1 MMHGGEGLMRLD
13 LVSRISL
20 EDIQP
25 EIKLKSAVQVY
36 LFFILSYSTFISFY
50 FFMNQMN
57 LKVGHLYTRRRLRRL
72 SLGILNSRI
81 LDTNVSRCDKST
93 SSRRVCIL
101 HF

>member
-36 LFFILSYSTFISFY
+36 LIFFLSSSTFISFY

-57 LKVGHLYTRRRLRRL
+57 LKVGYLYTRRRL
-72 SLGILNSRI
+72 SRYQFGK
-81 LDTNVSRCDKST
+81 N
-93 SSRRVCIL
+93 
-101 HF
+101 